1 MNRNK
6 RNEKYIFPLDCMR
19 MLNTTS
25 LSIMFCLLVS
35 SWVVTGAGAGE
46 QKKNVAGALF
56 EQANIFHTQGE
67 FQQAAEQYSSIIS
80 TYGVSASLLYNLANS
95 YAGAGQAGA
104 AVLNYER
111 ALHLDPG
118 DADIQGNLAQVR
130 KDAGLY
136 RDDQSLHRRL
146 AELFGADQWLMIAGC
161 AFLCLGLS
169 ALLVTTGAGQGRR
182 ALHWLMIGSLVVLL
196 LTLPPAVFRY
206 QDWNIGVVLAE
217 DTHFVV
223 SPFADAALAG
233 DIKAGRLIRPEREHG
248 DYVLVTA
255 ETGKSGWLAKE
266 SFALVMDMADMT
278 GVTGIPD
285 INDIFVE

>member
-1 MNRNK
+1 
-6 RNEKYIFPLDCMR
+6 
-19 MLNTTS
+19 MLKTAS
-25 LSIMFCLLVS
+25 LSVMLCLLVS

-46 QKKNVAGALF
+46 QKKNVVGALF
-56 EQANIFHTQGE
+56 EQANILHTQSE

-95 YAGAGQAGA
+95 YAAAGQVGP

-130 KDAGLY
+130 KDTGLY
-136 RDDQSLHRRL
+136 RDDQPLYRRL

-169 ALLVTTGAGQGRR
+169 ALLATTEAGQGRRR
-182 ALHWLMIGSLVVLL
+182 ALHWLMLGSLAVLL

-217 DTHFVV
+217 ETHFVI

-266 SFALVMDMADMT
+266 SFALVMDMKDMTDMTNMADMT
-278 GVTGIPD
+278 AIPD
-285 INDIFVE
+285 IKDIPGE

>member
-1 MNRNK
+1 
-6 RNEKYIFPLDCMR
+6 
-19 MLNTTS
+19 
-25 LSIMFCLLVS
+25 
-35 SWVVTGAGAGE
+35 
-46 QKKNVAGALF
+46 VAGSLF

-67 FQQAAEQYSSIIS
+67 FQQAAEQYLSIVS

-95 YAGAGQAGA
+95 YAAAGQVGP

-111 ALHLDPG
+111 ALHLTPS

-130 KDAGLY
+130 KDVGLY

-146 AELFGADQWLMIAGC
+146 VELFGADQWLMIAGC

-169 ALLVTTGAGQGRR
+169 ALLATTEAGQGRRR
-182 ALHWLMIGSLVVLL
+182 ALHWLMLGSLAVLL

-217 DTHFVV
+217 ETHFVI

-266 SFALVMDMADMT
+266 SFVLVIDMT
-278 GVTGIPD
+278 DITDTTDVPYIKDIPG
-285 INDIFVE
+285 E